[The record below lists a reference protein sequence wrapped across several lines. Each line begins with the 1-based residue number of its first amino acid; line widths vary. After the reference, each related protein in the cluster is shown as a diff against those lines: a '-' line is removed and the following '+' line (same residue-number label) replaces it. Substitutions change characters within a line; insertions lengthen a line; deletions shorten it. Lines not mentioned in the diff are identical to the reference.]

1 MVLRQKLLCLLR
13 LHPGRHLQSFSV
25 CTQGHVSCI
34 ISRFLSGSPT
44 APPRPIRS
52 ENIPLQESL
61 SIMGVDLEMAR
72 QKQPAVLRNVL
83 TNEHG
88 LAKFLSS
95 KGASREVIASII
107 SRFPRAITR
116 SCDHL
121 EERWNLWYNVF
132 QDNAEI
138 VKILDRSPESFF
150 RSNNNENLRKN
161 ILFLT
166 GLGITH
172 RDLPKL
178 LMKAPRVFS
187 NSLNLNRAM
196 VDLLQNV
203 SMSLGGTDHEAFA
216 RAIIFRNVYILIR
229 STKRV
234 SANLEFLLTALKLT
248 NSEALNLLQGKG
260 ADILDLSHGGLKRNF
275 ENLREKLMSLGCSKS
290 EIKSLMLNGSQLL
303 FISPKT
309 LNEKLDCL
317 VQGGIDIKRILE
329 KPKVLD
335 YSTATLKQ
343 RLDDLNSLEYDFET
357 HGIAILDKSKKRF
370 EEKLERLQT
379 LGP

>member
-1 MVLRQKLLCLLR
+1 MTSNCFL
-13 LHPGRHLQSFSV
+13 
-25 CTQGHVSCI
+25 
-34 ISRFLSGSPT
+34 SRFLSGSPT